1 VSSAMR
7 QNVLTESCVG
17 LTIKMVLVRESLWC
31 VGPPAVRV
39 CMSACLGLR
48 RRGHK
53 KGLGSAREA
62 SVTQGREGRRVK
74 RIVDVSGRIRAVR
87 IAARGGVIGANLMAL
102 AQKTVFYFGYNGRKR
117 CFRADP
123 TAPARGPSGNV
134 GQRDRQPR
142 LDRGARRHYSE
153 LSVNVGYEKNV

>member
-1 VSSAMR
+1 MSSAMR

-62 SVTQGREGRRVK
+62 SVTQGLE
-74 RIVDVSGRIRAVR
+74 
-87 IAARGGVIGANLMAL
+87 
-102 AQKTVFYFGYNGRKR
+102 
-117 CFRADP
+117 
-123 TAPARGPSGNV
+123 
-134 GQRDRQPR
+134 
-142 LDRGARRHYSE
+142 E
-153 LSVNVGYEKNV
+153 